1 MSLTDF
7 TGLIIAVISFGL
19 GYLIARNYRW
29 SNKTNQL
36 VSIIRTITTED
47 KKAKKGEV

>member
-7 TGLIIAVISFGL
+7 TGLIIAIISFGL
-19 GYLIARNYRW
+19 GYMIARNYKW
-29 SNKTNQL
+29 SDKTNNL

-47 KKAKKGEV
+47 KKAKKGDV